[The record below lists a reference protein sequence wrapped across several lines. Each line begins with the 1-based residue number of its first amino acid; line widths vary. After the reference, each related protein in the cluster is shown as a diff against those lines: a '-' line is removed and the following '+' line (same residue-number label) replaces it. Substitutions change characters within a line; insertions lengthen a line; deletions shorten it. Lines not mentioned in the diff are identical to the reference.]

1 VQRSVIELKLLRGSF
16 ERTVQDGLAQT
27 REYLDRC
34 GADEGHLLIFD
45 RSPGKSWEEKLSHR
59 EEEYKGQRIEVWG
72 M

>member
-1 VQRSVIELKLLRGSF
+1 M
-16 ERTVQDGLAQT
+16 QDGLAQT